1 MRRLK
6 SFSLNIALLTASFTT
21 GIAAGTGFCQF
32 SWAQSINSQTIAC
45 STASILVTL
54 ALTRTCRMRESG
66 GWLVGLY
73 FLVGVLCGCTAVASS
88 CSAPGAGPL
97 QIAAEGFAARFRSMI
112 LSLPFPHP
120 ESPVLVNALL
130 TGDKSGLDKDIISA
144 FRDSGAAHI
153 LALSGLHLGIIY
165 GILRKVTSVMGNSPT
180 ANKIRSAGIIF
191 TTFLYTLATGAGPSL
206 VRAQLFITINEI
218 SHLAQRR
225 TSLGKVYCSALLIQ
239 LTMNPLVISSVGFQ
253 LSYMA
258 MAGIVVLYPRM
269 KAWFPE
275 NEEGRTKFVSY
286 VPKKMWDA
294 MALAI
299 SCQIFT
305 GPVAWLYFGTFPKYF
320 IITNMFALPITSL
333 LMIMATLTATLSA
346 AGLCPTIIISITDKL
361 SMMLIDI
368 VQIIA
373 EL

>member
-144 FRDSGAAHI
+144 FRDSGAAHF
-153 LALSGLHLGIIY
+153 GI
-165 GILRKVTSVMGNSPT
+165 V
-180 ANKIRSAGIIF
+180 RSAFGNHLRNSEESYFRHGKF
-191 TTFLYTLATGAGPSL
+191 TDGEQDP
-206 VRAQLFITINEI
+206 
-218 SHLAQRR
+218 
-225 TSLGKVYCSALLIQ
+225 
-239 LTMNPLVISSVGFQ
+239 
-253 LSYMA
+253 
-258 MAGIVVLYPRM
+258 
-269 KAWFPE
+269 
-275 NEEGRTKFVSY
+275 
-286 VPKKMWDA
+286 
-294 MALAI
+294 
-299 SCQIFT
+299 
-305 GPVAWLYFGTFPKYF
+305 
-320 IITNMFALPITSL
+320 
-333 LMIMATLTATLSA
+333 
-346 AGLCPTIIISITDKL
+346 
-361 SMMLIDI
+361 
-368 VQIIA
+368 
-373 EL
+373 